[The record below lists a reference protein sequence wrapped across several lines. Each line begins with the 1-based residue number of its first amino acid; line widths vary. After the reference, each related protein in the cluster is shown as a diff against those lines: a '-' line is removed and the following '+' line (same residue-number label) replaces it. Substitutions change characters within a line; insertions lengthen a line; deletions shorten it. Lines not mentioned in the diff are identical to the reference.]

1 MYKLHGKRY
10 AYRFNIEEIKGMNL
24 NQSDLLP
31 ETHQSS
37 VSLQSPS
44 TVIFSKS
51 KIKNSIKEKK
61 KDESLMEL
69 AN

>member
-24 NQSDLLP
+24 NQSWLHVTYLRGYL
-31 ETHQSS
+31 SS
-37 VSLQSPS
+37 VFVRL
-44 TVIFSKS
+44 SKT
-51 KIKNSIKEKK
+51 ILNLVQEKK
-61 KDESLMEL
+61 KDEGLMEL

>member
-24 NQSDLLP
+24 NQSGLQ
-31 ETHQSS
+31 ETYQSS
-37 VSLQSPS
+37 VFIRPS
-44 TVIFSKS
+44 KTIL
-51 KIKNSIKEKK
+51 NSVQEKK
-61 KDESLMEL
+61 KDEGLMEL